1 MKEQS
6 KQPESPAAAP
16 LTEDRPPDMTIE
28 RMIRDR
34 YDGADDR
41 DVFSKVNDFTIV
53 EEARTMDIYPFFQAL
68 DSNDGPEARIF
79 GQRVLMFGSNNY
91 LGLTRHPEVIGAA
104 REALEKFGSSMTGS
118 RLLNGST
125 HLHEEL
131 EGRIAQF
138 IRKEAALVFTTGYLA
153 NLGTISSLVNKR
165 AVAVVDKADHASI
178 YDGCKLADGEMIRFQ
193 HNDPDRLDRVLKKVT
208 ADRAALVIIDGVYSM
223 GGDIAP
229 LDRFIEV
236 GKRYGARILVD
247 DAHAVG
253 MIGEGGRGTGSHFGI
268 EDEVDLVMGTF
279 SKSLASIGGFVAGPA
294 KVLEWVKHFGRSIM
308 FSASLPPASTAAALA
323 SLNILEREPERVER
337 LTDLARQWREGLH
350 GLGFDTGNSQT
361 AIVPVYLGDEY
372 TTVMFWKGLLEEGVY
387 TNPVIYPATPMREA
401 MLRTSC
407 MATHTPEQIEQ
418 ALEKFA
424 TVGRRQGH
432 IS

>member
-1 MKEQS
+1 
-6 KQPESPAAAP
+6 
-16 LTEDRPPDMTIE
+16 MTIE

-41 DVFSKVNDFTIV
+41 DVFSKVDDFTIV
-53 EEARTMDIYPFFQAL
+53 EQARSMDIYPFFQAL
-68 DSNDGPEARIF
+68 DSNDGTEGRIY
-79 GQRVLMFGSNNY
+79 GERVLMFGSNNY
-91 LGLTRHPEVIGAA
+91 LGLTRHPEVIKAA
-104 REALEKFGSSMTGS
+104 RDALEQFGSSMTGS

-131 EGRIAQF
+131 EGRIARF
-138 IRKEAALVFTTGYLA
+138 MGKEAALVFTTGYLA

-193 HNDPDRLDRVLKKVT
+193 HNDPARLEKVLKKVT
-208 ADRAALVIIDGVYSM
+208 IDRAAMVIIDGVYSM

-229 LDRFIEV
+229 LDQFVEIA
-236 GKRYGARILVD
+236 KRYGARVFVD
-247 DAHAVG
+247 DAHAIG
-253 MIGEGGRGTGSHFGI
+253 MIGEGGRGTGSHFGLR
-268 EDEVDLVMGTF
+268 DEVDLVMGTF

-323 SLNILEREPERVER
+323 SLAILEREPERVER
-337 LTDLARQWREGLH
+337 LAELAKQWRDGLR
-350 GLGFDTGNSQT
+350 GLGFNTGNSET

-372 TTVMFWKGLLEEGVY
+372 TTVMFWKALLEEGVY

>member
-1 MKEQS
+1 
-6 KQPESPAAAP
+6 
-16 LTEDRPPDMTIE
+16 MTIE
-28 RMIRDR
+28 RLIRDR
-34 YDGADDR
+34 YDGADTR
-41 DVFSKVNDFTIV
+41 DVFSKVDDFTIV
-53 EEARTMDIYPFFQAL
+53 EQARTMDIYPFFQAL
-68 DSNDGPEARIF
+68 DSNDGPEGRIY
-79 GQRVLMFGSNNY
+79 GERVLMFGSNNY
-91 LGLTRHPEVIGAA
+91 LGLTRHPEVIKAA
-104 REALEKFGSSMTGS
+104 RDALEQFGSSMTGS

-138 IRKEAALVFTTGYLA
+138 MHKEAALVFTTGYLA

-193 HNDPDRLDRVLKKVT
+193 HNDPARLEKVLRKVT
-208 ADRAALVIIDGVYSM
+208 VDRAAMLIIDGVYSM

-229 LDRFIEV
+229 LGRFVEIA
-236 GKRYGARILVD
+236 KRYGARVFVD
-247 DAHAVG
+247 DAHAIG
-253 MIGEGGRGTGSHFGI
+253 MIGDGGRGTGSHFGL

-323 SLNILEREPERVER
+323 SLAILEREPERVER
-337 LTDLARQWREGLH
+337 LAHLAKQWRDGLR
-350 GLGFDTGNSQT
+350 GLGFNTGNSET

-372 TTVMFWKGLLEEGVY
+372 TTVMFWKALLEEGVY

-407 MATHTPEQIEQ
+407 MATHTAEQIEQ